1 MKLALI
7 GDLHYPD
14 IEADIDG
21 LAEAREVFYKRFID
35 HFLQVEAD
43 LYLSLGDL
51 TNYGHT
57 SELEDIYRLINH
69 HQKDFIHVLGNHD
82 LYAQPREK
90 VLTISGQKRYH
101 SIETDQAILA
111 FLDTA
116 KEMDYEDWGGWLDE
130 AQLDWLE
137 EVVIE
142 SGTKPLLVFAHHP
155 VYQTTKRSDHEKGS
169 IHPEI
174 DVWSILEKKRG
185 IGMYFNGHT
194 HIDSIVK
201 KEQWI
206 FVQVSACLDQHA
218 LRVIELTPEEIIV
231 SAVDIEDLVMAE
243 AAPVV
248 YRHMNHFT
256 HQTDV
261 RGEAI
266 DRECRVS
273 LLPVVDVS

>member
-14 IEADIDG
+14 IDAAIDG

-51 TNYGHT
+51 TNYGHS

-69 HQKDFIHVLGNHD
+69 HQKNFIHVLGNHD
-82 LYAQPREK
+82 LYAQPREA

-101 SIETDQAILA
+101 TIETDEAVLA

-130 AQLDWLE
+130 EQLDWLE
-137 EVVIE
+137 EVVAE

-201 KEQWI
+201 KENWT

-218 LRVIELTPEEIIV
+218 LRLIELTPEEIIV
-231 SAVDIEDLVMAE
+231 SAVDVEDLVMAE

-248 YRHMNHFT
+248 YKHMNHFT